1 MLALQAKQDYDIR
14 KRDEKGTKTV
24 MAKAGKFAAEKYL
37 LESLNRIARNQ
48 GAYSVLYVNVSKL
61 KPKNRHPAFV
71 KVIAKLFD
79 DLVGAVDGM
88 MFVLSNG
95 DFAILGKKITPKTV
109 ENAVKKLRSGL
120 VSDPLLFTHDSGEF
134 AHLYEFPDDFVELY
148 QHIENLI
155 ETAQLPDLSALKYP
169 IEAAQIDGVIEQL
182 NNINISELVKH
193 QSVVRIENAKQFT
206 VLFQEF
212 FVAVKDLSRQY
223 DADIDLTA
231 NKWLFLYLTQTL
243 DKKTISSFMFA
254 NIKNWPEQIGLNL
267 NLSSVFSNEFVNFA
281 KNFLRPEQ
289 KIIAEVQ
296 MMDVFNSLNLYF
308 EAREILHRGGHRI
321 LIDATSPE
329 MLHMLNIVRLQ
340 PDLIKI
346 FWDPM
351 MEVDTDN
358 AELKSF
364 LAEFGADKV
373 ILAKCVD
380 EKAVRWG
387 VSYGIR
393 NFQGPYI
400 DKLEVTLIR
409 AQCPHGAQC
418 SVEDC
423 LKRRRLIAGEFR
435 DGCPHKEFLEKMLG

>member
-1 MLALQAKQDYDIR
+1 
-14 KRDEKGTKTV
+14 
-24 MAKAGKFAAEKYL
+24 MARAGKFAAEKYL
-37 LESLNRIARNQ
+37 LDSLNRIARHQ
-48 GAYSVLYVNVSKL
+48 SAYSVLYVNVSKL
-61 KPKNRHPAFV
+61 KPKNRHPSFV

-79 DLVGAVDGM
+79 DLVGAANGM
-88 MFVLSNG
+88 LFVLSNG
-95 DFAILGKKITPKTV
+95 DFAILGRNITADTV
-109 ENAVKKLRSGL
+109 EDAVKKLRSGL
-120 VSDPLLFTHDSGEF
+120 PADPLLYADDGGEF
-134 AHLYEFPDDFVELY
+134 THLYEFPDDFVELY
-148 QHIENLI
+148 QHIEDMMAK
-155 ETAQLPDLSALKYP
+155 AQLPDLSAYKYP
-169 IEAAQIDGVIEQL
+169 VEAAQIDGIIEQL
-182 NNINISELVKH
+182 NSINIAELVKH
-193 QSVVRIENAKQFT
+193 QSVIRIESASEFR

-223 DADIDLTA
+223 DADIDLPA

-254 NIKNWPEQIGLNL
+254 DIKKWPEQIGLNL

-281 KNFLRPEQ
+281 KNVLHPEQ
-289 KIIAEVQ
+289 KIVAEVQ

-308 EAREILHRGGHRI
+308 EAKDVLHRGGHRI

-340 PDLIKI
+340 PDMIKI

-351 MEVDTDN
+351 MEFDRDN
-358 AELKSF
+358 AELRKTI
-364 LAEFGADKV
+364 AEFGAENV

-387 VSYGIR
+387 ISYGIR

-409 AQCPHGAQC
+409 AQCPHGAKC
-418 SVEDC
+418 SQEDC
-423 LKRRRLIAGEFR
+423 LKRRRLIAGGFR
-435 DGCPHKEFLEKMLG
+435 AGCPHKEFLEKMLGQENGG

>member
-1 MLALQAKQDYDIR
+1 
-14 KRDEKGTKTV
+14 
-24 MAKAGKFAAEKYL
+24 MARAGKFAAEKYL
-37 LESLNRIARNQ
+37 LDSLNRIARHQ
-48 GAYSVLYVNVSKL
+48 SAYSVLYVNVSKL
-61 KPKNRHPAFV
+61 KPKNRHPSFV

-79 DLVGAVDGM
+79 DLVGAANGM
-88 MFVLSNG
+88 LFVLSNG
-95 DFAILGKKITPKTV
+95 DFAILGRNITADTV
-109 ENAVKKLRSGL
+109 EDAVKKLRSGL
-120 VSDPLLFTHDSGEF
+120 PADPLLYADDGGEF
-134 AHLYEFPDDFVELY
+134 THLYEFPDDFVELY
-148 QHIENLI
+148 QHIEDMMA
-155 ETAQLPDLSALKYP
+155 TAQLPDLSAYKYP
-169 IEAAQIDGVIEQL
+169 VEAAQIDGIIEQL
-182 NNINISELVKH
+182 NSINIAELVKH
-193 QSVVRIENAKQFT
+193 QSVIRIESASEFR

-223 DADIDLTA
+223 DADIDLPA

-254 NIKNWPEQIGLNL
+254 DIKKWPEQIGLNL

-281 KNFLRPEQ
+281 KNVLHPEQ
-289 KIIAEVQ
+289 KIVAEVQ

-308 EAREILHRGGHRI
+308 EAKDVLHRGGHRI

-340 PDLIKI
+340 PDMIKI

-351 MEVDTDN
+351 MEFDRDN
-358 AELKSF
+358 AELRKTI
-364 LAEFGADKV
+364 AEFGAENV

-387 VSYGIR
+387 ISYGIR

-409 AQCPHGAQC
+409 AQCPHGAKC
-418 SVEDC
+418 SQEDC
-423 LKRRRLIAGEFR
+423 LKRRRLIAGGFR
-435 DGCPHKEFLEKMLG
+435 AGCPHKEFLEKMLGQGNGG

>member
-1 MLALQAKQDYDIR
+1 MVKS
-14 KRDEKGTKTV
+14 
-24 MAKAGKFAAEKYL
+24 GKFAAEKYL
-37 LESLNRIARNQ
+37 LDSLNRIARHQ
-48 GAYSVLYVNVSKL
+48 SSYSVLYVNVSKL
-61 KPKNRHPAFV
+61 KPKNRHPSFV

-79 DLVGAVDGM
+79 DLVGAANGM
-88 MFVLSNG
+88 LFVLSNG
-95 DFAILGKKITPKTV
+95 DFAILGRNITPDTV
-109 ENAVKKLRSGL
+109 EDAVRKLRSGL
-120 VSDPLLFTHDSGEF
+120 PADPVLYAQDSGEF
-134 AHLYEFPDDFVELY
+134 AHLYEFPDDFAELY
-148 QHIENLI
+148 QHIEDMM
-155 ETAQLPDLSALKYP
+155 ETTQLPDISAYKYP
-169 IEAAQIDGVIEQL
+169 VEASQIEGVIEQL
-182 NNINISELVKH
+182 NNINIAELVKH
-193 QSVVRIENAKQFT
+193 QSVVRIESANRFR

-223 DADIDLTA
+223 DADIDLPA

-254 NIKNWPEQIGLNL
+254 DIRNWPEHIGLNL
-267 NLSSVFSNEFVNFA
+267 NLSSVFSDEFVNFA
-281 KNFLRPEQ
+281 KNVLQPDQ
-289 KIIAEVQ
+289 KIVAEVQ

-308 EAREILHRGGHRI
+308 EAKEVLHRGGHRI

-351 MEVDTDN
+351 MEFDTDN
-358 AELKSF
+358 AELKKVI
-364 LAEFGADKV
+364 ADFGADNI

-387 VSYGIR
+387 VGYGIR

-409 AQCPHGAQC
+409 GQCPHGAQC
-418 SVEDC
+418 RFEDC
-423 LKRRRLIAGEFR
+423 LKRRRVIAGSFR
-435 DGCPHKEFLEKMLG
+435 DGCPHKEFLEKMLGQENGG